1 MVGTREGTETIEKG
15 GLIVGEI
22 VMEWGPTSLVP
33 IDARIVRIHGSPVNV
48 KTFHI
53 HRSMQIEVQTPQ
65 KSDGPVMLPWML

>member
-1 MVGTREGTETIEKG
+1 
-15 GLIVGEI
+15 
-22 VMEWGPTSLVP
+22 MEWGPTSLVP

-65 KSDGPVMLPWML
+65 KSDGSVILPWML